1 MERDEPDDLDEMI
14 AKRAEADPN
23 FPAMVDAAIAARA
36 ERWTKL
42 QATLEAAN
50 DGAPDFTEEE
60 LVDEILARRERGN
73 DAGPPS

>member
-14 AKRAEADPN
+14 AKRAEADPR
-23 FPAMVDAAIAARA
+23 AMVDAAIAARA

-50 DGAPDFTEEE
+50 EGAPDFTEEE